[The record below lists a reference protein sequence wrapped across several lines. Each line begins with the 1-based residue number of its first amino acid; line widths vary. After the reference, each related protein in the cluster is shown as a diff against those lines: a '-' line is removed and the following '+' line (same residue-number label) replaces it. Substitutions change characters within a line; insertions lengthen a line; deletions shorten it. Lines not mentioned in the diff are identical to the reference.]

1 MKNLNGKTAV
11 LYRRVS
17 TTEQKN
23 YGMSLSNQ
31 SEQLRSFCYRN
42 NIEVVQDF
50 EEDYSAKDFNRPVF
64 SELLKFVAQNK
75 NFVCRSSRNAIV
87 DSFYYRTCVTKS
99 LFLKLSLSE
108 KFCISKHFATWHV
121 AKIVSVSEHLMQQNV
136 L

>member
-1 MKNLNGKTAV
+1 MAEIIYESKLMNDENLNGKTAV

-17 TTEQKN
+17 TTEQKD

-75 NFVCRSSRNAIV
+75 IELTTYS
-87 DSFYYRTCVTKS
+87 
-99 LFLKLSLSE
+99 
-108 KFCISKHFATWHV
+108 
-121 AKIVSVSEHLMQQNV
+121 
-136 L
+136 